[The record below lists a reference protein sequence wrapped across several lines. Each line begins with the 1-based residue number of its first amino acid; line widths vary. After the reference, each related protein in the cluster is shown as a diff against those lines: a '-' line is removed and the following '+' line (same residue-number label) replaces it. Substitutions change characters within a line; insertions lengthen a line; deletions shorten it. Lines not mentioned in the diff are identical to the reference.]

1 MSLKA
6 ACSPH
11 LELSLVPRLPHPS
24 HPAPFAISVWIIQ
37 STCNRSLTICSFLPS
52 PSPCSKGPTRI
63 LRESQAKN
71 KQLPP
76 DSGPRGI
83 GSTEVLWVVVGAGPE
98 DGRMTAQGPRTLQ
111 PVMQIIPNPQ
121 PGYLR
126 SRPSSLQL
134 RDLLQLRIFGS
145 QAMSLC
151 LLER

>member
-1 MSLKA
+1 MDD
-6 ACSPH
+6 SPH
-11 LELSLVPRLPHPS
+11 GHLPWASPGMVAPALVLQ
-24 HPAPFAISVWIIQ
+24 ALKLLF
-37 STCNRSLTICSFLPS
+37 LLPS

-134 RDLLQLRIFGS
+134 RGLLQLRIFGS